1 MASIAHIIPG
11 GFNSQAVEPQA
22 AFDNDPLPPGLYT
35 VEITGA
41 EVKELKKGGT
51 GLNIETTVID
61 PAPFAK
67 RKAWKLLCI
76 QHANAQTEQIAQ
88 SQLSAICRAVGIA
101 QLDDTDQLF
110 GRILRIRTK
119 VRPADGQYP
128 AQTEITGFEPAGS
141 TLPAAPARPAAQAT
155 PAASPPWA
163 RKATA

>member
-1 MASIAHIIPG
+1 MASLSQIIPG

-22 AFDNDPLPPGLYT
+22 AFDNEPLPPGLYT

-41 EVKELKKGGT
+41 DVKELKKGGT
-51 GLNIETTVID
+51 GLNIECTVID
-61 PAPFAK
+61 PAQFAK

-110 GRILRIRTK
+110 GRVLRIRTK
-119 VRPADGQYP
+119 VRPADGQYA
-128 AQTEITGFEPAGS
+128 AQTEITSFEPAGAAMPTTS
-141 TLPAAPARPAAQAT
+141 APAAAAPAGAKAA
-155 PAASPPWA
+155 PPWA
-163 RKATA
+163 RKAA